1 MTMLMRWAGALVAVL
16 GTLAAPQARADAVE
30 DFYKG
35 KQITLIVSY
44 GPGGGYDVYARV
56 LSRYMGKY
64 IPGNPTI
71 IIQNMPGAGS
81 LRGANF
87 IYNAAPKDGTAFGI
101 FARNIPLIGL
111 LQKSNQNVQ
120 FDPTKFTWIGSSAS
134 FADDAYLLM
143 VRKDAPVKSVEDA
156 RKPGGPPIVLGTTA
170 EGASSDAIGVV
181 LREMLGFNIKQ
192 VPGYTDGAALNLA
205 FERGEIEARNVGYS
219 SIKPNK
225 PDWVKPGGLGN
236 ILVVFGRSTRHAD
249 FPNAPTARELAK
261 NDKDRNLIEI
271 LEIPYQ
277 LSRPFAAPP
286 GVPADRAKALVKA
299 FMDTHKDPGYL
310 EEAKKGNFEVSPI
323 DGAAVLKLIDQI
335 AKTPGEQLKS
345 IEKLVEG
352 G

>member
-1 MTMLMRWAGALVAVL
+1 MRIRWAAALLAAIVA
-16 GTLAAPQARADAVE
+16 LAAPQARADAVA

-44 GPGGGYDVYARV
+44 GPGGGYDVYART
-56 LSRYMGKY
+56 LARHMSKY
-64 IPGNPTI
+64 IPGNPSI

-87 IYNAAPKDGTAFGI
+87 IYNAAPKDGTAFGT

-111 LQKSNQNVQ
+111 LQKTNQNVQ
-120 FDPTKFTWIGSSAS
+120 FDPMKYTWIGSSAS

-143 VRKDAPVKSVEDA
+143 VRKDAPVKSVEEA

-261 NDKDRNLIEI
+261 NDKDRRLIEI

-286 GVPADRAKALVKA
+286 GVPEDRAKALVKA
-299 FMDTHKDPGYL
+299 FMETHKDPGYL
-310 EEAKKGNFEVSPI
+310 EEAKKANFEVSPI
-323 DGAAVLKLIDQI
+323 DGAEVLRLIKLIAD
-335 AKTPGEQLKS
+335 TPEEQLKS